1 VSELRCCDRENSNVA
16 GKLVRRCGGPVE
28 GLRSRFG
35 IRKSLRQF
43 AVASLRLSPQP
54 PRKGGVSHSQVKL
67 NEKIVRRQ
75 ITLDAMTFDP
85 SGIHHHQSGS
95 EMHAKPLKESRLFV
109 YVYSYRLELAAH
121 VRRNAFVRKY
131 LGIQPGASR
140 SCRSRGEVQ

>member
-1 VSELRCCDRENSNVA
+1 M
-16 GKLVRRCGGPVE
+16 
-28 GLRSRFG
+28 
-35 IRKSLRQF
+35 
-43 AVASLRLSPQP
+43 
-54 PRKGGVSHSQVKL
+54 SHPQVKL

-75 ITLDAMTFDP
+75 ITLDAMPFNP

-121 VRRNAFVRKY
+121 VGRNAFVRKC

-140 SCRSRGEVQ
+140 SCRSCGEVQ